1 MSELEDALSETI
13 ALTLACL
20 ARRKAGGKA
29 YFTTPYALGQY
40 LLMDYM
46 SRKTKQIHWAQT
58 REEASREAPQKS
70 EMENDAGGEP
80 EVVLRF
86 PEKTGV
92 QTVCLNTPCNSLPKA
107 IIKTSAYGP
116 RARSVRKIG

>member
-1 MSELEDALSETI
+1 MSSCSRATADEFFGHSGLHVPQNQAN
-13 ALTLACL
+13 
-20 ARRKAGGKA
+20 
-29 YFTTPYALGQY
+29 PLG
-40 LLMDYM
+40 
-46 SRKTKQIHWAQT
+46 T

-86 PEKTGV
+86 PEETGV
-92 QTVCLNTPCNSLPKA
+92 QTVCLNTPCNSFPKA